1 MGEMNR
7 RDFLHNMA
15 HLAALPSILP
25 NWGLQQV
32 FEQNSVLSNTIER
45 DKILIIIRL
54 DGGNDGLNTVIP
66 LDQYA
71 NLNKVRSK
79 ILMDENKI
87 IPIKFGKTGLH
98 PALDGFNS
106 LINED
111 RLAVIQSV
119 GYQKPNYSHFRSSD
133 IWMTGS
139 DSDQNLSSGWMARY
153 IESQHPTYPQAY
165 PNDQFPHPLSIEIG
179 WQSTLLFQG
188 LNSFTS
194 LIYNNPEQFYKLMNP
209 FKNTYPA
216 TLQGSKLAY
225 LQLIGK
231 QSQLYGQVVK
241 DVFSKG
247 KTAFEFQNNEL
258 GNQMKIVQKLISG
271 GLNTRVY
278 MVRIGGFDTH
288 NQQIDTADK
297 TKGQHASLLKQIN
310 DAVITLM
317 KNLDAENLGDRVV
330 GITMSEFGRTVH
342 ANGSYGTDH
351 GTVAPMFVFGNA
363 VKSGVIGTNPVI
375 PDKYQYNFDL
385 PLQFD
390 YRQAYSSILNQWLGS
405 SKENN
410 KQILYQEFNPIAL
423 IKPAFIDSDNDGVAD
438 MYDKCPDTPS
448 GTIVDVSG
456 CAIFTMPSNNYTVEL
471 TSSSCIGSNNGSIK
485 LSVLDTSLK
494 YLIQVQGPNKYVKDL
509 VLPKGSK
516 EISLTALNAGT
527 YTIQFKVE
535 NVATYL
541 QTFEVKV
548 VEPEAL
554 KVQSVVDAQQKSL
567 SLNLSGSEQYLV
579 ELNGQKVEV
588 LGTEWKTSLSSG
600 VNVLQVSTKQT
611 CQGVYKK
618 EIFVSENV
626 SLYPNPTS
634 GPTRVMVEGKDIN
647 VEVQLFNASGQ
658 RIMSEWKE
666 LNNERY
672 FDFDISNQPSGLYL
686 IQVKSN
692 TVNQISKVIKL

>member
-1 MGEMNR
+1 MNR

-32 FEQNSVLSNTIER
+32 FEQSSVLSNTIER

-375 PDKYQYNFDL
+375 PEKYQYNFDL

-456 CAIFTMPSNNYTVEL
+456 CAIFTLPSNNYAVEL

>member
-1 MGEMNR
+1 MGEINR

-25 NWGLQQV
+25 NWGLQQL
-32 FEQNSVLSNTIER
+32 FDQNSVLANTIEK

-54 DGGNDGLNTVIP
+54 DGGNDGLNTVFP
-66 LDQYA
+66 LDQYE

-79 ILMDENKI
+79 ILMDEKKI
-87 IPIKFGKTGLH
+87 IPIKNGKTGLH

-106 LINED
+106 LFNED

-139 DSDQNLSSGWMARY
+139 DSDQNLSSGWMARH
-153 IESQHPTYPQAY
+153 IESQHPNYPLAY
-165 PNDQFPHPLSIEIG
+165 PNNQFPHPLSIEIG

-241 DVFSKG
+241 DVFAKG
-247 KTAFEFQNNEL
+247 KTTFEFQNNEL

-310 DAVITLM
+310 DSVITLM
-317 KNLDAENLGDRVV
+317 KNLDAENLGERVV
-330 GITMSEFGRTVH
+330 GITMSEFGRTIH

-375 PDKYQYNFDL
+375 PADYKYNFDL
-385 PLQFD
+385 PMQFD

-410 KQILYQEFNPIAL
+410 KQILYQEFNPISL

-438 MYDKCPDTPS
+438 IYDKCPNTPA
-448 GTIVDVSG
+448 GTVVDVTG
-456 CAIFTMPSNNYTVEL
+456 CPIFTLPSNNYSVEL
-471 TSSSCIGSNNGSIK
+471 TSSSCVGSNNGSIK
-485 LSVLDTSLK
+485 LSVVDTSIK
-494 YLIQVQGPNKYVKDL
+494 YLIQVQGPNKLAKDFI
-509 VLPKGSK
+509 LPKATK
-516 EISLTALNAGT
+516 EINLSSLSAGI

-535 NVATYL
+535 NVANY
-541 QTFEVKV
+541 QQDFEVKV
-548 VEPEAL
+548 IEPEAL
-554 KVQSVVDAQQKSL
+554 KVQSVVDSQQKVL
-567 SLNLSGSEQYLV
+567 ALNLSGSEQYLV

-588 LGTEWKTSLSSG
+588 MGNDWKASLSTG
-600 VNVLQVSTKQT
+600 VNILRVSTKQS

-618 EIFVSENV
+618 EIFISENV
-626 SLYPNPTS
+626 TCYPNPTT
-634 GPTRVMVEGKDIN
+634 GPTRVYVEGKDSN
-647 VEVQLFNASGQ
+647 VEIQLFNASGQ
-658 RIMSEWKE
+658 PILSELKE
-666 LNNERY
+666 LNVDRY
-672 FDFDISNQPSGLYL
+672 FDFDISNQASGLYL

>member
-1 MGEMNR
+1 MGEMKR

-25 NWGLQQV
+25 NWGLEQL
-32 FEQNSVLSNTIER
+32 FDQNSVLANTI
-45 DKILIIIRL
+45 DKNKILIIIRL
-54 DGGNDGLNTVIP
+54 DGGNDGLNTVFP
-66 LDQYA
+66 LDQYE
-71 NLNKVRSK
+71 NLYKVRSK
-79 ILMDENKI
+79 ILMEEKKI

-139 DSDQNLSSGWMARY
+139 DADQNLTSGWMARY
-153 IESQHPTYPQAY
+153 IESQHPNYPQAY
-165 PNDQFPHPLSIEIG
+165 PNNQFPHPLSIEIG

-241 DVFSKG
+241 DVFAKG

-278 MVRIGGFDTH
+278 MVRMGGFDTH

-310 DAVITLM
+310 DAVVTLM

-375 PDKYQYNFDL
+375 PSDYKYNYDL

-390 YRQAYSSILNQWLGS
+390 YRQAYSSILNQWIGS
-405 SKENN
+405 SKENT
-410 KQILYQEFNPIAL
+410 KQVMYQEFAPLAL
-423 IKPAFIDSDNDGVAD
+423 IKPAFIDTDNDGVAD
-438 MYDKCPDTPS
+438 IYDKCPDTPE
-448 GTIVDVSG
+448 GTVVDVTG
-456 CAIFTMPSNNYTVEL
+456 CAIFTLPANNYTIEL
-471 TSSSCIGSNNGSIK
+471 TSLSCIGSTNGAIK
-485 LSVLDTSLK
+485 MSVNDKSYQ
-494 YLIQVQGPNKYVKDL
+494 YLIHVTGPNQFVKDI

-516 EISLTALNAGT
+516 EIILSALSAGN
-527 YTIQFKVE
+527 YAIQFKIE
-535 NVATYL
+535 NVANYQ

-548 VEPEAL
+548 IEPDAI
-554 KVQSVVDAQQKSL
+554 KVQSVVDAQQKTL
-567 SLNLSGSEQYLV
+567 SLNLAGANNYLV
-579 ELNGQKVEV
+579 DLNGQKMEII
-588 LGTEWKTSLSSG
+588 GSDWSLKLQSG
-600 VNVLQVSTKQT
+600 LNVLQVSTNQS

-626 SLYPNPTS
+626 TCYPNPTS
-634 GPTRVMVEGKDIN
+634 GPMRVFVEGKDSN
-647 VEVQLFNASGQ
+647 VELRLFNASGQ
-658 RIMSEWKE
+658 SLLQEEKE
-666 LNNERY
+666 VNIERY
-672 FDFDISNQPSGLYL
+672 FDFDLGNMPSGLYL
-686 IQVKSN
+686 VQIKSN

>member
-1 MGEMNR
+1 MGQINR

-25 NWGLQQV
+25 NWGLEQL
-32 FEQNSVLSNTIER
+32 FDQNSALSNTAER

-54 DGGNDGLNTVIP
+54 DGGNDGLNTVFP
-66 LDQYA
+66 LDKYE

-79 ILMDENKI
+79 ILMEEKKI
-87 IPIKFGKTGLH
+87 IPIKFGSTGLH

-139 DSDQNLSSGWMARY
+139 NADQNLSSGWMARY

-165 PNDQFPHPLSIEIG
+165 PNAQFPHPLSIEIG

-209 FKNTYPA
+209 FTNTYPA

-231 QSQLYGQVVK
+231 QSQVYGQIVK
-241 DVFSKG
+241 DTFAKG
-247 KTAFEFQNNEL
+247 KTAYEFQNNEL

-288 NQQIDTADK
+288 NQQIDSADK

-317 KNLDAENLGDRVV
+317 KNLDSENIGDRVV
-330 GITMSEFGRTVH
+330 GVTMSEFGRTVH
-342 ANGSYGTDH
+342 ANGSLGTDH

-363 VKSGVIGTNPVI
+363 VKSGVVGTNPEI
-375 PDKYQYNFDL
+375 PSDYKMNYDL

-390 YRQAYSSILNQWLGS
+390 YRQAYSSLLNQWLGS
-405 SKENN
+405 SKANN
-410 KQILYQEFNPIAL
+410 QQILYQEFTPIQL
-423 IKPAFIDSDNDGVAD
+423 IKPAFVDSDNDGVAD
-438 MYDKCPDTPS
+438 IYDKCPDTPA
-448 GTIVDVSG
+448 GTIVDVTG
-456 CAIFTMPSNNYTVEL
+456 CAIFTMPNNNYTIEL
-471 TSSSCIGSNNGSIK
+471 LSSTCVGSNNGA
-485 LSVLDTSLK
+485 LK
-494 YLIQVQGPNKYVKDL
+494 IAVANKSYNYLISILGPNKFSKDINI
-509 VLPKGSK
+509 PIGSK
-516 EISLTALNAGT
+516 EVSLNGLNSGM
-527 YTIQFKVE
+527 YSIQIKIE
-535 NVATYL
+535 NVANYL
-541 QTFEVKV
+541 QSFDVKV
-548 VEPEAL
+548 VEPDPI
-554 KVQSVVDAQQKSL
+554 KVNSSVDTDKKSL
-567 SLNLSGSEQYLV
+567 SLNLSGADEYIVHLNDV
-579 ELNGQKVEV
+579 ETQVTGSN
-588 LGTEWKTSLSSG
+588 WKANLSSG
-600 VNVLQVSTKQT
+600 LNILQVSTQQP
-611 CQGVYKK
+611 CQGIYKK
-618 EIFVSENV
+618 EIFISENV
-626 SLYPNPTS
+626 TCFPNPSPGPVKVYVTGLDEKVGVQVFNSS
-634 GPTRVMVEGKDIN
+634 GH
-647 VEVQLFNASGQ
+647 QLFLA
-658 RIMSEWKE
+658 EKE
-666 LNNERY
+666 VNSERY
-672 FDFDISNQPSGLYL
+672 FDLDLSAMVSGLYL
-686 IQVKSN
+686 IQVKSA
-692 TVNQISKVIKL
+692 TVNQICKVIKL

>member
-1 MGEMNR
+1 MNR

-32 FEQNSVLSNTIER
+32 FEQSSVLSNTIER

-375 PDKYQYNFDL
+375 PEKYQYNFDL

-456 CAIFTMPSNNYTVEL
+456 CAIFTLPSNNYAVEL

-494 YLIQVQGPNKYVKDL
+494 YLIQVQGPDKYVKDL